1 VLVETICPVQVPA
14 FLPTSGEEGRDCAV
28 FPSAAPL
35 LAFLY
40 FLR

>member
-14 FLPTSGEEGRDCAV
+14 FLRTSGRKVGTA
-28 FPSAAPL
+28 FYFHQPPL